1 MTYNVSEG
9 LGLLHAYILNATANH
24 SHPELAGDLHNV
36 SGVGVDFPGGAE
48 VSTEAGGGE
57 GQKNKTSLGPPY
69 HLTVYS
75 EEHLIGTSVVLGIM
89 ILCCIIGNCF
99 VIAAVILERSLHNVA
114 NYLILSL
121 AVADLMVAVL
131 VMPISVVAA
140 ISKVWF
146 MHSEICDIWIS
157 FDVLCC
163 TASILHLVAI
173 AMDRYWAVTS
183 IDYIRTRSARR
194 ILLMILAV
202 WVAALTISIPPLF
215 GWRDPYNDPDV
226 TGVCIISQDHGYTI
240 FSTVGAFYLPMFIMI
255 CIYARIFQVAR
266 RRIRK
271 EKFNKKRRKKASNTG
286 IGLGGGGGRSG
297 CVTAEHITMTVTHQ
311 PPEYS
316 VVSNC
321 NGCSPDREKQVTEL
335 NNHHNQQHH
344 NHHNHAKNGLSMPS
358 KNKGSPPHNKHTNSS
373 DASGDNDSNGNG
385 GGYTNGIET
394 DPPTVMLERSM
405 AGGDGGDGAGN
416 PCLPSTRQREKLEQK
431 REKKAARTLAIITG
445 AFLLC
450 WLPFF
455 IVALTGPFL
464 SDLGVSIPPVVV
476 SFLLWL
482 GYLNSL
488 LNPIIYTIFSPEFR
502 NAFRKILFGKYSRR
516 GRGRGRGR

>member
-1 MTYNVSEG
+1 MSYFSSVTMTTTQSASAITYNVSEG
-9 LGLLHAYILNATANH
+9 LGLLHAYILNATANS
-24 SHPELAGDLHNV
+24 SHPGLGDSATAGLHNV
-36 SGVGVDFPGGAE
+36 TGDFQGVE
-48 VSTEAGGGE
+48 VSTVGGE
-57 GQKNKTSLGPPY
+57 RQKDKTSLGPPFR
-69 HLTVYS
+69 LTVYS

-131 VMPISVVAA
+131 VMPLSVVYE
-140 ISKVWF
+140 ISRVWF
-146 MHSEICDIWIS
+146 LHSEVCDMWIS

-173 AMDRYWAVTS
+173 AIDRYWAVTS
-183 IDYIRTRSARR
+183 IDYMRRRSARR

-215 GWRDPYNDPDV
+215 GWRDPYNDAAV

-255 CIYARIFQVAR
+255 CIYTRIFMVAR

-271 EKFNKKRRKKASNTG
+271 EKFNKKRRKKATT
-286 IGLGGGGGRSG
+286 
-297 CVTAEHITMTVTHQ
+297 TAATTARTVITEQITMTVAPQ
-311 PPEYS
+311 SDYS

-321 NGCSPDREKQVTEL
+321 NGCSPDGEKKATML
-335 NNHHNQQHH
+335 NHLHN
-344 NHHNHAKNGLSMPS
+344 NTKNGLSNS
-358 KNKGSPPHNKHTNSS
+358 SSPQHNKHNSS
-373 DASGDNDSNGNG
+373 DASGDNDSTGK

-394 DPPTVMLERSM
+394 DPPTAMMERSM
-405 AGGDGGDGAGN
+405 AGGDGAGK
-416 PCLPSTRQREKLEQK
+416 PCLPSSRQREKLEQK

-455 IVALTGPFL
+455 IVALSGPFL
-464 SDLGVSIPPVVV
+464 RGSVVIPPIVN
-476 SFLLWL
+476 SLLLWL

-502 NAFRKILFGKYSRR
+502 NAFRKILFAKYSRR
-516 GRGRGRGR
+516 GRGR

>member
-1 MTYNVSEG
+1 MTTTQSASAITYNVSES
-9 LGLLHAYILNATANH
+9 LGLLHAYILNATANA
-24 SHPELAGDLHNV
+24 SHPALGDSATSGLPGVSGDLQE
-36 SGVGVDFPGGAE
+36 AE
-48 VSTEAGGGE
+48 VSTAGGAG
-57 GQKNKTSLGPPY
+57 GKNRSSLGPPFR
-69 HLTVYS
+69 LTVYS

-131 VMPISVVAA
+131 VMPLSVVAE
-140 ISKVWF
+140 ISQVWF
-146 MHSEICDIWIS
+146 LHTEVCDMWIS

-183 IDYIRTRSARR
+183 IDYIRRRSARR

-215 GWRDPYNDPDV
+215 GWRDPYNDAAV

-255 CIYARIFQVAR
+255 CIYTRIFIVAR

-271 EKFNKKRRKKASNTG
+271 EKFNKKRRKKATTPSTAT
-286 IGLGGGGGRSG
+286 RTV
-297 CVTAEHITMTVTHQ
+297 VTEQITLTAAQ
-311 PPEYS
+311 NEYS

-321 NGCSPDREKQVTEL
+321 NGCSPDSEKEVPAL
-335 NNHHNQQHH
+335 NHLHS
-344 NHHNHAKNGLSMPS
+344 HAKNGLSKS
-358 KNKGSPPHNKHTNSS
+358 CSSPLHNKHNSS
-373 DASGDNDSNGNG
+373 DASGDNDSNGK
-385 GGYTNGIET
+385 GGYTNGIEP
-394 DPPTVMLERSM
+394 DPPTAMMERAM
-405 AGGDGGDGAGN
+405 AGGDGAGK
-416 PCLPSTRQREKLEQK
+416 PCLPSSRQREKLEQK

-455 IVALTGPFL
+455 IVELSGPFIR
-464 SDLGVSIPPVVV
+464 DKVVIPPIVD
-476 SFLLWL
+476 SFRLWL

-502 NAFRKILFGKYSRR
+502 NAFRKILFAKYSRR
-516 GRGRGRGR
+516 GRGR